1 MHGTWN
7 FLVSVAFPEQLRG
20 WWGRSHCLLLLL
32 QMGSPVKSV
41 SGNWSLQTDSKNPR
55 CMVERGRHP
64 VGCIQVH
71 VSQSVCAHRPCMV
84 IDILIRAY
92 LCFCFKIVTY
102 LHQVCLNCCCDRK
115 CFFVDN
121 YFTFSILLSGFL
133 TTYGI
138 SVFHLFTPCSCQ
150 ACLLLKISKPLFFF
164 CIHRFAAS
172 WTQHSQNKSNPFKIP
187 CN

>member
-1 MHGTWN
+1 
-7 FLVSVAFPEQLRG
+7 
-20 WWGRSHCLLLLL
+20 
-32 QMGSPVKSV
+32 MGSPVKFV

-55 CMVERGRHP
+55 CMDGGRETSRGLHSGP
-64 VGCIQVH
+64 CQSV
-71 VSQSVCAHRPCMV
+71 SVCAHRPCMV

-102 LHQVCLNCCCDRK
+102 LHQVRLNCCCDRK

-133 TTYGI
+133 TTYGV
-138 SVFHLFTPCSCQ
+138 SVFHLFTPCFCQ

-172 WTQHSQNKSNPFKIP
+172 
-187 CN
+187 

>member
-20 WWGRSHCLLLLL
+20 LWGRSHCLLLLL